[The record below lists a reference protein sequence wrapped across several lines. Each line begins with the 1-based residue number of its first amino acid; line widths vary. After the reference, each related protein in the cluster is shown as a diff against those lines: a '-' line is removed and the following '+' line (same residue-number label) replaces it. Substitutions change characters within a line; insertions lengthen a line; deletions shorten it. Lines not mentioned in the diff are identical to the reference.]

1 MVDLEKLYEVLLP
14 ERKNIYSHLNM
25 EYVTHAD
32 YTHTKR
38 VYKDF
43 EIKLWINIMTC
54 MFKARHY
61 S

>member
-1 MVDLEKLYEVLLP
+1 MDNLEKLYEISLP
-14 ERKNIYSHLNM
+14 EKENIHLNM
-25 EYVTHAD
+25 EDVTHAD
-32 YTHTKR
+32 YTHMKR

-43 EIKLWINIMTC
+43 EIKLSINIMTC

>member
-1 MVDLEKLYEVLLP
+1 MDDLEKLYEVLLP

-32 YTHTKR
+32 YAHTKR